1 MSTRSAGLSGY
12 AALPR
17 TAGWGYLAATALGRL
32 PMSMVPLAILTLATS
47 ATGSLAIGGF
57 AAAAAALGEAVG
69 APVSGALADRF
80 GQRPVLVTGVVVNLA
95 VLCAFTLGAGAAP
108 DGVTIA
114 LAATAG
120 LTLPQVGALSRARWL
135 AMAPDDVQTA
145 FAFEGVVD
153 EIVYI
158 FGPALVGILAVSFG
172 PQAAMLLAAALIGV
186 FVTQFAVHRTHRLV
200 PRRRRRARGEDAVRS
215 ALRPPHQ
222 VAVMLLAFVG
232 MVAMGTFFGA
242 AQTGLTAF
250 AAEAGM
256 PDAGALLYAVM
267 AVGSA
272 ATTLSM
278 VLVPERVGPWT
289 RWWIAAAGMLAGTVL
304 MLTATTVPAVV
315 LAGVVAGAFQ
325 GPLLLTI
332 FGVAGSVTEEGR
344 GGVMMT
350 LTASGVVV
358 GLAVGSAV
366 AGPLAQAHGS
376 AGGFGVVVA
385 AASLLL
391 VLGVATAIA
400 TAAPAARA
408 RRRAAGA
415 AGTAQDAGQWSK
427 TTTPHTSSSDPERS
441 RARSSSDSS

>member
-1 MSTRSAGLSGY
+1 MSARSTGLSGY

-32 PMSMVPLAILTLATS
+32 PMSMVPLAVLTLATS
-47 ATGSLAIGGF
+47 ATGSLTIGGF

-80 GQRPVLVTGVVVNLA
+80 GQRPVLLTGVAVNLA

-108 DGVTIA
+108 DAATIA
-114 LAATAG
+114 LAAMAG

-135 AMAPDDVQTA
+135 AMAPDEVQTA

-172 PQAAMLLAAALIGV
+172 PQVAMLLAAALIGV

-200 PRRRRRARGEDAVRS
+200 PRRGRRTRGEDA
-215 ALRPPHQ
+215 AQPGLRPPHQ

-232 MVAMGTFFGA
+232 MVATGTFFGA

-250 AAEAGM
+250 AAEAGI

-289 RWWIAAAGMLAGTVL
+289 RWWIAATGMLAGTVL

-315 LAGVVAGAFQ
+315 LAGLVAGAFQ

-332 FGVAGSVTEEGR
+332 FGVAGSVTEQGR

-358 GLAVGSAV
+358 GLAVGAAV

-376 AGGFGVVVA
+376 VGGFGVVVA
-385 AASLLL
+385 AVSLLL
-391 VLGVATAIA
+391 VLGVVTAIA
-400 TAAPAARA
+400 AAASRA
-408 RRRAAGA
+408 RHQAAAA
-415 AGTAQDAGQWSK
+415 AGTTPDAGQWSK

-441 RARSSSDSS
+441 RARPSSDSS